1 MRPSTP
7 QLLVGA
13 AGTIRNALGGMRGES
28 YAMASMGTLGMLLIL
43 MSQEADRAAETLV
56 SEQDAI
62 RSLFADAAEHALPE
76 PLRTRVSEA
85 ALGQRTSLRVDVLQA
100 ETDGLKTLL
109 TEVHAW
115 LETSPFDWA
124 EALEARIWEIL
135 RLGAAARALYLPT
148 L

>member
-1 MRPSTP
+1 MRPSIP

-62 RSLFADAAEHALPE
+62 RALFADAAGHALPE
-76 PLRTRVSEA
+76 PLRARVAEA
-85 ALGQRTSLRVDVLQA
+85 ARGVRASLRVDVLQA
-100 ETDGLKTLL
+100 ETNDLKALL
-109 TEVHAW
+109 TELHAW

>member
-1 MRPSTP
+1 MRPSIP

-13 AGTIRNALGGMRGES
+13 AGNIRNVLANVRGES
-28 YAMASMGTLGMLLIL
+28 YALASMGTLGMLLIL

-62 RSLFADAAEHALPE
+62 RALFADAAAHALPE
-76 PLRTRVSEA
+76 PLRAKVAEA
-85 ALGQRTSLRVDVLQA
+85 AAGQRTSIRVDVLERETA
-100 ETDGLKTLL
+100 ELKTLL
-109 TEVHAW
+109 IELHAW

-124 EALEARIWEIL
+124 EALESRVWEIL

>member
-1 MRPSTP
+1 MRPSIP

-13 AGTIRNALGGMRGES
+13 AGTLRNVLGSVRGES
-28 YAMASMGTLGMLLIL
+28 YAMASMGTLGMLLVL

-62 RSLFADAAEHALPE
+62 RALFADAATHALPE
-76 PLRTRVSEA
+76 PLRTNIADA
-85 ALGQRTSLRVDVLQA
+85 ANGQRTSIRVDVLERETA
-100 ETDGLKTLL
+100 ELKTLL
-109 TEVHAW
+109 IELHAW
-115 LETSPFDWA
+115 LETSAFDWA

-135 RLGAAARALYLPT
+135 KLGAEARALYLPT